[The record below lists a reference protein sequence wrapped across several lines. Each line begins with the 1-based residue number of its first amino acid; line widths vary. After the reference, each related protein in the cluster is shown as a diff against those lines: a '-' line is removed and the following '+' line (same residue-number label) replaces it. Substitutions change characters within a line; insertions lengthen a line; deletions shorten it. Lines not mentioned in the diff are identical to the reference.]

1 MSMQQAIPD
10 LPYEIQ
16 NVQFDGEH
24 VVIAYVDPKNQKRR
38 YRKFDTTV
46 FDPTDCDEGV
56 RTRVAELLIDI
67 CALIDEVER
76 DA

>member
-1 MSMQQAIPD
+1 MSMQTADPD

-16 NVQFDGEH
+16 NVQFDGQQ
-24 VVIAYVDPKNQKRR
+24 VVIAYVDPKNLRRR

-46 FDPTDCDEGV
+46 FDPAECDQGV

-67 CALIDEVER
+67 CALIDEVEQ